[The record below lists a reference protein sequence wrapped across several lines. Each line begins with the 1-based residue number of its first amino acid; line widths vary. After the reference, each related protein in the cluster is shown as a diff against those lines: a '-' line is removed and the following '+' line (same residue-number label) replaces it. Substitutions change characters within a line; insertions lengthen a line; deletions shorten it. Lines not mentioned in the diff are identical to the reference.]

1 MCISTSS
8 ILRSIIQEGRV
19 GRSVA
24 RSNPTTKVLGAVKV
38 ISTLRFGNRC
48 ISQQHE
54 RRTILTVWASV
65 HRLAQ
70 ALSLSSLLALSGPI
84 MKGCCPVLGW
94 EVRSLRTL
102 PQQSQEAK
110 PTADPKDAAQRAA
123 SCARARIGA
132 QLCRPFDLCLNC
144 IRMRRVSGIRDACP
158 FP

>member
-1 MCISTSS
+1 MYKSTARAKNDFDS
-8 ILRSIIQEGRV
+8 V
-19 GRSVA
+19 GFSASFGTSFVSV
-24 RSNPTTKVLGAVKV
+24 
-38 ISTLRFGNRC
+38 
-48 ISQQHE
+48 
-54 RRTILTVWASV
+54 
-65 HRLAQ
+65 
-70 ALSLSSLLALSGPI
+70 SLSSLLALSGPI